1 MGIIKYQGTMTL
13 AKLSC
18 NKVGIKW
25 AATAILKDIYYF
37 KIFSFTAIITERK
50 IIVIA
55 KSYVEVRYQTDRPQL
70 LKNKKT
76 P

>member
-1 MGIIKYQGTMTL
+1 MTL
-13 AKLSC
+13 VKLSC

-25 AATAILKDIYYF
+25 AATAILKGIFYF
-37 KIFSFTAIITERK
+37 KIFSFAAIIPERK

-55 KSYVEVRYQTDRPQL
+55 KSYAEVRYQTDGPQL
-70 LKNKKT
+70 LKNKKN

>member
-1 MGIIKYQGTMTL
+1 MTL

-25 AATAILKDIYYF
+25 AATAILKGIFYF
-37 KIFSFTAIITERK
+37 KIFGFTAIIPERK

-55 KSYVEVRYQTDRPQL
+55 KCFVEVRYQIDRPQL

-76 P
+76 L